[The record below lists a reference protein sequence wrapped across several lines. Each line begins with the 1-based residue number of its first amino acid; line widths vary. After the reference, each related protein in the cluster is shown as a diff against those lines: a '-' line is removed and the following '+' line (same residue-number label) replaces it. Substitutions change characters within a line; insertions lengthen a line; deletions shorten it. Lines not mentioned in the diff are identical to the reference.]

1 MTLRLLS
8 MLFIPLTSMAQQT
21 IPFAISATPCNLCS
35 VYNEHLQWMVSAEP
49 EGNCEFDFTPCV
61 DIPEFTPVEGGDGTT
76 YLDYNATQRGKHHLL
91 LVEKESGRELAYVII
106 YIDYHM
112 MDYYGGVPL
121 KVFEESRRLSADEPG
136 DWKAIWAPTKKNNV
150 PGLFEPGLLVP
161 FKDWPGRIEVI
172 RFTD

>member
-1 MTLRLLS
+1 
-8 MLFIPLTSMAQQT
+8 MLMSFTSLAQQT

-35 VYNEHLQWMVSAEP
+35 VYNEHVQWMVSVEP

-61 DIPEFTPVEGGDGTT
+61 DIPEFTPVEDGDGTT
-76 YLDYNATQRGKHHLL
+76 YLYYDATQRGKHHLL

-121 KVFEESRRLSADEPG
+121 KVFEESRRLSAHEPG
-136 DWKAIWAPTKKNNV
+136 DWKAIWAPTRENDV

-172 RFTD
+172 RFID

>member
-1 MTLRLLS
+1 MIARLTPL
-8 MLFIPLTSMAQQT
+8 MLMSLTSLAQQT

-35 VYNEHLQWMVSAEP
+35 VNNEHVQWMVSIEP
-49 EGNCEFDFTPCV
+49 KGNCEFDFTPCV
-61 DIPEFTPVEGGDGTT
+61 DIPEFTPVEDGDGTT
-76 YLDYNATQRGKHHLL
+76 YLYYNATQRGKHHLL

-121 KVFEESRRLSADEPG
+121 RVFEESRRLNADEPG
-136 DWKAIWAPTKKNNV
+136 DWKAIWAPTKENNV

>member
-1 MTLRLLS
+1 MTLRLLPV
-8 MLFIPLTSMAQQT
+8 LFMPLTSMAQQT

-35 VYNEHLQWMVSAEP
+35 VYNEHVQWMISVEP
-49 EGNCEFDFTPCV
+49 DGNCEFDFTPCV
-61 DIPEFTPVEGGDGTT
+61 DIPEFTPVEDGDGTT
-76 YLDYNATQRGKHHLL
+76 LLHYNAMQTGKHHLL

-112 MDYYGGVPL
+112 MDHYGGVPL

-136 DWKAIWAPTKKNNV
+136 DWKAIWAPTRENDV

>member
-1 MTLRLLS
+1 MIARL
-8 MLFIPLTSMAQQT
+8 IPIMLTSFTSLAQQT

-35 VYNEHLQWMVSAEP
+35 VYNEHVQWMVSVEP

-61 DIPEFTPVEGGDGTT
+61 DMPEFTPVEDGDGTT
-76 YLDYNATQRGKHHLL
+76 YLYYNATQRGKHHLL

-106 YIDYHM
+106 YVDYHM

-136 DWKAIWAPTKKNNV
+136 DWKAIWAPTRENDV